1 MRRFKNIL
9 FSPLGKHE
17 NSLAVRNISKL
28 VTDTPAHL
36 TLFGVVPTPSGVR
49 RLLPWADIEEEL
61 LQRQRAELERQLSK
75 WGRQVGCSSVD
86 TVVEVGNPALSIIE
100 RVLVKGHDLVVVT
113 TDEDREDRA
122 TIRRLLRKCPC
133 PVWVIRPTRA
143 RTQRVLAALNPDPEE
158 QDLNRLIIELA
169 ASMVELNGGEL
180 HVVHAWELSGESTLR
195 TSAFVHAPSA
205 QIDEMLRAEHDARQR
220 ALDELLSRSKV
231 ADAPW
236 RIHLEKGPASD
247 VVPRLA
253 ALLRINV
260 LVMGTIARTG
270 VRGLVMGNTA
280 ETILDEVHCSVI
292 AVKPPGFVSPIQPP
306 DPPIQ
311 P

>member
-61 LQRQRAELERQLSK
+61 QQRQRAELERQLSK
-75 WGRQVGCSSVD
+75 WGRRVGSSSID
-86 TVVEVGNPALSIIE
+86 TIVEVGNPALSIIE
-100 RVLVKGHDLVVVT
+100 RVLVEGHDLVVVT

-158 QDLNRLIIELA
+158 EDLNRLIIELA

-180 HVVHAWELSGESTLR
+180 HVVHAWELFGESTLR
-195 TSAFVHAPSA
+195 SSAFVHASSA
-205 QIDEMLRAEHDARQR
+205 QIEELLRAEHDARQR
-220 ALDELLSRSKV
+220 ALEELLSHSKV
-231 ADAPW
+231 AEAPW
-236 RIHLEKGPASD
+236 RIHLEKGPAAD